1 MKKVPIKTVAALA
14 VLPLLC
20 AQCSKLGG
28 GEKT

>member
-28 GEKT
+28 EKT